1 MNKLTHILFMRLF
14 LLLTFCFVDLFAL
27 HAQRCPCSKNLDFTV
42 SKMEQNYAGFKDK
55 VTDLT
60 RSNYQAHTDSMRAK
74 AADIQS
80 DSACM
85 RLCFKWIRWF
95 KDNHISMRPYGASQ
109 MLRGAQPAFAF
120 SEIDSQTLLLTL
132 PSMSGDYKPLVDS
145 VLRANT
151 QALNSKPYLIIDC
164 RNNSGGSDQTW
175 ASLKPYLYTQPVVT
189 DGRQYWAS
197 EDNAEFLL
205 QMVKKEGTDKQT
217 KKYLKKIAAEM
228 KKRPGAF
235 VGTMNAR
242 RDRPAA
248 ILPFPKK
255 VIILVNK
262 YSASSTENFLLWA
275 KQSKKVT
282 IMGRQT
288 AGIADYGNAGVSVA
302 PCRDWELWIPIMRS
316 NRVADGRSLD
326 NIGIT
331 PDVVLEE
338 NEPDLMA
345 RAREWMERK

>member
-1 MNKLTHILFMRLF
+1 MRFFFPIILFLSS
-14 LLLTFCFVDLFAL
+14 LPLQ
-27 HAQRCPCSKNLDFTV
+27 AQRCPCTKNLDFTI
-42 SKMEQNYAGFKDK
+42 SKMEKNYAGFRDK
-55 VTDLT
+55 VTDLS
-60 RSNYQAHTDSMRAK
+60 RSSYQIHTDSMRTK
-74 AADIQS
+74 AVDIQS

-85 RLCFKWIRWF
+85 RLCYKWIRWF

-109 MLRGAQPAFAF
+109 MIRSTQPAFAF
-120 SEIDSQTLLLTL
+120 SEADSQTLLLTL
-132 PSMSGDYKPLVDS
+132 PSMSGDYSALIDS
-145 VLRANT
+145 MLRANT
-151 QALNSKPYLIIDC
+151 KVLNSKPFLIVDC
-164 RNNSGGSDQTW
+164 RNNSGGTDQTW
-175 ASLKPYLYTQPVVT
+175 APLKPYLFTQPTVT

-205 QMVKKEGTDKQT
+205 QMVKKEGTDKKM
-217 KKYLKKIAAEM
+217 KKYLKGIAAEM

-242 RDRPAA
+242 RERPPA
-248 ILPFPKK
+248 ILPYPEK

-262 YSASSTENFLLWA
+262 NSASSTENLLLWA

-282 IMGRQT
+282 IMGRPT
-288 AGIADYGNAGVSVA
+288 AGVADYGNLAVSVA

-316 NRVADGRSLD
+316 NRVADGRAID

-338 NEPDLMA
+338 NEPDWIM
-345 RAREWMERK
+345 RAREYLRK

>member
-1 MNKLTHILFMRLF
+1 MRFFF
-14 LLLTFCFVDLFAL
+14 LLILSFNSLL
-27 HAQRCPCSKNLDFTV
+27 SLQAQRCPCSKNLDFAV
-42 SKMEQNYAGFKDK
+42 SKMEQNYAGFRDK
-55 VTDLT
+55 VTEHT
-60 RSNYQAHTDSMRAK
+60 RSSYQAHTDSMRTK
-74 AADIQS
+74 AAEIQS

-85 RLCFKWIRWF
+85 RLCYKWVRWF

-109 MLRGAQPAFAF
+109 MLRGTPPAFAF
-120 SEIDSQTLLLTL
+120 SEIDTQTLLFTL
-132 PSMSGDYKPLVDS
+132 PSMSGDYKTLVDS
-145 VLRANT
+145 MLRANA
-151 QALNSKPYLIIDC
+151 QALTSKPYLIIDC
-164 RNNSGGSDQTW
+164 RSNSGGSDQTW

-205 QMVKKEGTDKQT
+205 QMARKDDTDKQT
-217 KKYLKKIAAEM
+217 KKYLKKVAAEM

-248 ILPFPKK
+248 ILPYPKK

-262 YSASSTENFLLWA
+262 YSASSTENLLLWA

-288 AGIADYGNAGVSVA
+288 AGVADYGNAGVSVA
-302 PCRDWELWIPIMRS
+302 PCRDWELWTPIMRS
-316 NRVADGRSLD
+316 NRVADGRGID

-338 NEPDLMA
+338 NEPDWIA
-345 RAREWMERK
+345 RAREWLLKK

>member
-1 MNKLTHILFMRLF
+1 MRFIIIITLSIGALFP
-14 LLLTFCFVDLFAL
+14 L
-27 HAQRCPCSKNLDFTV
+27 HAQRCPCTKNLDFAV
-42 SKMEQNYAGFKDK
+42 SKMEKNYAGFRDK
-55 VTDLT
+55 VTDLS
-60 RSNYQAHTDSMRAK
+60 RSSYQAHTDSLRAK
-74 AADIQS
+74 AAGIQS
-80 DSACM
+80 DTACM
-85 RLCFKWIRWF
+85 RLCLKWIRWF

-109 MLRGAQPAFAF
+109 MLRGTPPAFAF
-120 SEIDSQTLLLTL
+120 SEIDTQTLLFTL
-132 PSMSGDYKPLVDS
+132 PSMSGDYKTLVDS
-145 VLRANT
+145 MLRANA
-151 QALNSKPYLIIDC
+151 QALTSKPYLIIDC
-164 RNNSGGSDQTW
+164 RSNSGGSDQTW

-205 QMVKKEGTDKQT
+205 QMARKEDTDKQT
-217 KKYLKKIAAEM
+217 KKYLKKVAAEM

-248 ILPFPKK
+248 ILPYPKK

-262 YSASSTENFLLWA
+262 YSASSTENLLLWA

-288 AGIADYGNAGVSVA
+288 AGVADYGNAGVSVA
-302 PCRDWELWIPIMRS
+302 PCRDWELWTPIMRS
-316 NRVADGRSLD
+316 NRVADGRGID

-338 NEPDLMA
+338 NEPDWIA
-345 RAREWMERK
+345 RAREYLQK